1 MSYSQKIHV
10 DFNRTLCGDFLG
22 MNAVYHGNTY
32 MPEYAMR
39 GYTEADR
46 AVEYARLHEARLRI
60 ARTMFTP
67 MLNCRSLDGPIDMH
81 CQRME
86 AIRLWCQDMKEQGIE
101 VALQAGWHFS
111 TNTYW
116 GHEGPDPKTDPDRF
130 ADWAAASFSYLMD
143 ECGLDNIKYVF
154 LFTEPTSYQ
163 SGLLPEGYDLWSYY
177 VPMVR
182 AIDRKFREAGL
193 RDRLKFV
200 GPNNTSGGVHL
211 AEAVRDL
218 NDVIDI
224 YSGHDYNYAHQGQW
238 ANMAQKMAEIVAP
251 TGKPFWMDE
260 YGMQLE
266 VFRSAPQYGTYI
278 AGIIAASMAAGHQT
292 TLIWTLLD
300 QVHTDNS
307 YPMEIPDGVTD
318 LVPHYNNRDSFHDG
332 SHRWGLA
339 SFPCDG
345 FEGAGGLY
353 PAWYAYCLLSK
364 AVGGTMDGGKVRSVY
379 TDHMTD
385 ALTLYSMAVQQGE
398 DRTFVAVNS
407 DAAPAEF
414 TVDGLPDGVY
424 FRHTFAPFAN
434 RPGYGTLDTPVRVR
448 CENGM
453 IHDTL
458 PAGGVVAYYTR
469 VAL

>member
-86 AIRLWCQDMKEQGIE
+86 AIRRWCQDMKEQGIE

-458 PAGGVVAYYTR
+458 PAGGVVAYSTR